1 MCKIATPTCGDLLI
15 GTDFIC
21 SGAHCATDRNSAPRS
36 WLTPVTQRRP
46 PPTVSPRQGP
56 SARGLRWQRATSR
69 GCGTYQAQDKNFVRR
84 KNTNSASTAKSCCSP
99 HPRKVRQT
107 NCDSTSSRSQKRNPN
122 ELMQNRNA
130 SSAKQLPQSELLLPP
145 ARRFTLFAPAIISSV
160 HRSGP
165 ERKQTTE
172 PTKAD
177 MLSFA
182 MGAKGGCD
190 I

>member
-1 MCKIATPTCGDLLI
+1 MGKIAATGDLLI

-21 SGAHCATDRNSAPRS
+21 SGTHCATDRSSVHRS

-56 SARGLRWQRATSR
+56 SARGQRWQRATSR

-84 KNTNSASTAKSCCSP
+84 KNTNSAPTAKSCCSSQ
-99 HPRKVRQT
+99 PRMVRQT
-107 NCDSTSSRSQKRNPN
+107 NCDSTSSRPQKRNPS

-130 SSAKQLPQSELLLPP
+130 SNAKQLPQSELLLPT
-145 ARRFTLFAPAIISSV
+145 ARRFTLFAPSIISSV

-165 ERKQTTE
+165 QRNQTTE
-172 PTKAD
+172 PTRVD
-177 MLSFA
+177 MLSFCNGRKA
-182 MGAKGGCD
+182 GL
-190 I
+190 